1 MKNGKGGFPVKQKM
15 TAQDLAT
22 CAMGV
27 AMIAI
32 CSWISIPAT
41 VPFTMQTFAVCLV
54 TALFGLRLGLWTV
67 TGYILL
73 GMAGAPVF
81 AGFTGGIGILLGT
94 TGGYII
100 GFLFTALVVGVA
112 AKRFG
117 RKVSVLIPAMALGIL
132 LCYAFGTAWFVFVYA
147 KSSGPI
153 GLGTALAW
161 CVVPYLIP
169 DAIKI
174 ALASLLTGRLYPI
187 LGKVKTA

>member
-1 MKNGKGGFPVKQKM
+1 MKNSL
-15 TAQDLAT
+15 TTRDIAT
-22 CAMGV
+22 IAMGV
-27 AMIAI
+27 ALIAV
-32 CSWISIPAT
+32 CSWISVPMTI
-41 VPFTMQTFAVCLV
+41 PFTMQTFAVCLV
-54 TALFGLRLGLWTV
+54 TALFGLHRGMWTV
-67 TGYILL
+67 LCYILL
-73 GMAGAPVF
+73 GAVGAPVF
-81 AGFTGGIGILLGT
+81 AGFSGGFGILLGT

-112 AKRFG
+112 VKRFG

-187 LGKVKTA
+187 LGKVKTV